1 MKNLAV
7 IDIGS
12 NSVSLQISEIK
23 GKSYDIIED
32 YKESIR
38 IGEDVFKTGVISDST
53 IQSIMTV
60 LEKMKV
66 LIDKKTDKKEKPYIR
81 AVATAPFRDASN
93 SKDVVNMAKDKFDI
107 DIEVIDGNEEA
118 RIVDLYASANF
129 QMSKLNA
136 LTVDIGGGTLEL
148 IISKEGEIT
157 DLHSIPLGML
167 RLKNDFLKNN
177 PPKNNEIEKLMKHI
191 EKTFKDAGIYKKIN
205 KDIDTLIFTGGT
217 ITNIASIYNK
227 REHLRDEN
235 VNFVDKKF
243 IEFFLN
249 ELKDK
254 TFEERNNIKG
264 IDTQRTDIIQPA
276 ALIAEMLLAKTNC
289 EGFFTIK
296 GGLKNGLTID
306 TLNNHGIRM
315 HFQENADVRLSRI
328 LEIGSKFFFEEEHA
342 RQTEKLAK
350 ILFMQLKE
358 ILKLKEDDYKL
369 LEAASLLHD
378 VGSYIS
384 YYDHHKHSYYL
395 IKNSDFI
402 GYSSNEIKIIANI
415 ARYHRKSFPKKS
427 QKCYA
432 ELSSKNQELIQKC
445 SAILRIADALDNSH
459 KSAVKNIDVKVDDDS
474 IKIMLKSNSKDAD
487 FSLEIQSAIDKKN
500 FLEFI
505 TKKEVTVK

>member
-12 NSVSLQISEIK
+12 NSISLQISEIK

-32 YKESIR
+32 YKETIR
-38 IGEDVFKTGVISDST
+38 IGEDVFKTGIISEST

-66 LIDKKTDKKEKPYIR
+66 LIGKKTDKKEKPYIR

-191 EKTFKDAGIYKKIN
+191 EKTLKDAGIYKKIN

-276 ALIAEMLLAKTNC
+276 ALIAEMLLDKTNC
-289 EGFFTIK
+289 DGFFTIK

-342 RQTEKLAK
+342 RRTEKIAK
-350 ILFMQLKE
+350 ILFIKLKD
-358 ILKLKEDDYKL
+358 ILKLNEEDYKL

-432 ELSSKNQELIQKC
+432 ELSSKNQELVQKL

-459 KSAVKNIDVKVDDDS
+459 KSAVKDIDVKIDDDS

-487 FSLEIQSAIDKKN
+487 LSLEIQSAMDKKN

-505 TKKEVTVK
+505 AKKEVTVK

>member
-12 NSVSLQISEIK
+12 NSISLQISEIK

-32 YKESIR
+32 YKETIR
-38 IGEDVFKTGVISDST
+38 IGEDVFKTGIISEST
-53 IQSIMTV
+53 IQSIMAV

-66 LIDKKTDKKEKPYIR
+66 LIGKKTDKKEKPYIR

-107 DIEVIDGNEEA
+107 DIEIIDGNEEA

-136 LTVDIGGGTLEL
+136 LTADIGGGTLEL

-177 PPKNNEIEKLMKHI
+177 PPKNNEIEKLTKHI
-191 EKTFKDAGIYKKIN
+191 EKTLKDAGIYKKIN

-276 ALIAEMLLAKTNC
+276 ALIAEMFLDKTNC
-289 EGFFTIK
+289 DGFFTIK

-350 ILFMQLKE
+350 ILFMKLKE
-358 ILKLKEDDYKL
+358 ILKLNEEDYKL

-432 ELSSKNQELIQKC
+432 ELSSKSQELVQKL

-459 KSAVKNIDVKVDDDS
+459 KSAVKDIDVKIDDDS
-474 IKIMLKSNSKDAD
+474 IKIMLKSNLKDAD
-487 FSLEIQSAIDKKN
+487 LSLEIQSATDKKN

-505 TKKEVTVK
+505 AKKEVTVK